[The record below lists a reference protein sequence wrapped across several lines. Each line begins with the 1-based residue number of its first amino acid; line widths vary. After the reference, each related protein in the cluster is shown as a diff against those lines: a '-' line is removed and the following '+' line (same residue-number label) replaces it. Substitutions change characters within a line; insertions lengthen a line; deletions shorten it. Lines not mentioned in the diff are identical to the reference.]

1 MQRWH
6 IGEPKTQLSEE
17 LWQYNAA
24 VINQQKPRLPDIDST
39 ASQTIAR
46 RPPVRHGGN
55 IPAHSYICTCAGG
68 EKKGKK
74 TQMFR
79 GLTQRVKLADYQSV
93 ISEQPLLG
101 CNWSAVDLQPKLVS
115 VTAEIITQ

>member
-24 VINQQKPRLPDIDST
+24 VINQGEPRLPDIDST
-39 ASQTIAR
+39 ASPTIAC
-46 RPPVRHGGN
+46 RPSVRHGGN
-55 IPAHSYICTCAGG
+55 IPAYSHIYMSA
-68 EKKGKK
+68 KKKNKK
-74 TQMFR
+74 MFR
-79 GLTQRVKLADYQSV
+79 GLTRRVKLADYLSV
-93 ISEQPLLG
+93 ISKQPLLG